1 MAAQCDSTFCF
12 IKRFERSPFNFC
24 DASLQYIDAQK
35 GRGLV
40 AEETL
45 EKGTVVAL
53 FPGAESHR
61 IPQHGTL
68 PLADMG
74 SRHAS
79 ERLDEQ
85 QDALP
90 LSSYAISVSVSDF
103 DATEAE
109 RGFHWRV
116 LEPCLDDTAGAAA
129 EMAFLWAEHRALD
142 WWTHDELEAIPE
154 HVQQLVAFK
163 ARSLYERLKMQ
174 RASKGALRHLP
185 QPRMGDYEFLLDTTQ
200 VTPHVMLHAGER
212 LHFVCDVTQIVA
224 ESAYCQRNIALALNS
239 EFDVKRHKRL
249 ALAERAKALRVSDAY
264 PHMACFVNEPHDH
277 ETPNLTFLDPND
289 WVPQMSHRDPRR
301 APRHAALIREA
312 QLPLTAERLD
322 YLQRQCLVTT
332 RRVPCGE
339 ELLLKYNRS
348 RFP

>member
-1 MAAQCDSTFCF
+1 MASQCDSTFCC

-116 LEPCLDDTAGAAA
+116 FVD
-129 EMAFLWAEHRALD
+129 
-142 WWTHDELEAIPE
+142 
-154 HVQQLVAFK
+154 
-163 ARSLYERLKMQ
+163 
-174 RASKGALRHLP
+174 
-185 QPRMGDYEFLLDTTQ
+185 LLISQ
-200 VTPHVMLHAGER
+200 
-212 LHFVCDVTQIVA
+212 
-224 ESAYCQRNIALALNS
+224 
-239 EFDVKRHKRL
+239 
-249 ALAERAKALRVSDAY
+249 
-264 PHMACFVNEPHDH
+264 
-277 ETPNLTFLDPND
+277 
-289 WVPQMSHRDPRR
+289 
-301 APRHAALIREA
+301 
-312 QLPLTAERLD
+312 
-322 YLQRQCLVTT
+322 
-332 RRVPCGE
+332 
-339 ELLLKYNRS
+339 
-348 RFP
+348 